1 MSILQLLNINELNNA
16 YEHTIDF
23 PDLAT
28 QTRFFDNKVNT
39 SIDLPEDDY
48 VYIRESKTI
57 EVDKGKQELLG
68 VNYLRFNN
76 GNKWWYAFIVSKEYI
91 NESVTSIQFE
101 IDVIQ
106 TFMFD
111 YEIKESFI
119 SREHQDRFANY
130 YGTYGRKMQ
139 FNTKPEDFD
148 IGSDYIEDF
157 RLTLNDQQL
166 LPNIRVMACLIC
178 SHKDIQTGGTNIQ
191 GNSGPTNIIPDPL
204 RYYIIPIV
212 ERPSQAVYIR
222 NTNNKMLTAS
232 QLNGDI
238 AGRSDYTGELADQV
252 TKYANIINMTI
263 LPYFPFEYSL
273 VEDGN
278 GNYIFNAPSLAEVT
292 CKYASPS
299 TPQSTENRYLYALS
313 SDVLKDTLVDFGI
326 IDLYYRQM
334 FEKFDFTKT
343 SSPSIERETKLFTY
357 PFSYFTLD
365 TNQNEPLILK
375 PQFINAFTS
384 PSTDNMKF
392 KFNQAIGVS
401 PMTKYYLEGYKG
413 DYTGSVTAL
422 INNSINDLT
431 VASSALADYLA
442 LNKASATTGLA
453 VNTALDVGVTALR
466 TGVGIAGKNP
476 FAISNA
482 ISDVS
487 GIGRRILNENFKRQD
502 LEQGPLNFKSKGNNI
517 YSYMQQYGKD
527 IGVQL
532 CHYDLKGEY
541 KNFAYKYFRNFGY
554 ACKEIKTPDLKSRYY
569 FNYIEIP
576 DVNLS
581 TNIDNEY
588 IQQIKNVYSK
598 GITIWHY
605 RNAEMWG
612 GIFNYQYENGETRIV
627 GDN

>member
-1 MSILQLLNINELNNA
+1 MSIVQLLNVNELNNS

-23 PDLAT
+23 PDLET
-28 QTRFFDNKVNT
+28 QTRFFDDKVNT

-119 SREHQDRFANY
+119 SREHQDRFANF

-178 SHKDIQTGGTNIQ
+178 SHKDIQTGGTNLQ

-238 AGRSDYTGELADQV
+238 AGRSDYTGELAEQV

-278 GNYIFNAPSLAEVT
+278 GNYIFNAPSLTEVT

-313 SDVLKDTLVDFGI
+313 SDILKDTLVDFGV

-392 KFNQAIGVS
+392 KFNQAISTS
-401 PMTKYYLEGYKG
+401 PITKYYLEGYKG
-413 DYTGSVTAL
+413 DYSGSVTTL
-422 INNSINDLT
+422 INNSVNDLT

-442 LNKASATTGLA
+442 LNKASATTGIA
-453 VNTALDVGVTALR
+453 VNTALDLGVNALR
-466 TGVGIAGKNP
+466 TGVGMATGNT
-476 FAISNA
+476 FTISNA
-482 ISDVS
+482 ISGVS